1 MHNSYNQETGRQLWA
16 PVLDVPETDR
26 SEWAE
31 GVGHA
36 VEVWHVHLGERL
48 EELRSVKDGCHGML
62 YEGEDGNWINV
73 WSWIG

>member
-1 MHNSYNQETGRQLWA
+1 M
-16 PVLDVPETDR
+16 
-26 SEWAE
+26 
-31 GVGHA
+31 
-36 VEVWHVHLGERL
+36 EVWHVHLGERL